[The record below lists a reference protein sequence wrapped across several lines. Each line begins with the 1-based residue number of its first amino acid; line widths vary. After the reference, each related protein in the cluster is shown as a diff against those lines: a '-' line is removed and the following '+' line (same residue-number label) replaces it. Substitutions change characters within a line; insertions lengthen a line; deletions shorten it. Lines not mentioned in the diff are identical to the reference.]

1 MSAPVP
7 LPKNPFNP
15 TPNVNANISSI
26 SPLDNIMG
34 PARVLLDQIRTAEAQ
49 GQIVGLSRYLQDAII
64 VVRNIQYPMLIEVF
78 IPQFLFYF
86 QFVISQDEKTKQIYI
101 EDINVVYP
109 VAQPPYQ
116 SLEGKS
122 SENNEDFDEDE

>member
-7 LPKNPFNP
+7 LPKNLFNSIPSAQPVAP
-15 TPNVNANISSI
+15 TTST
-26 SPLDNIMG
+26 LDNIMG
-34 PARVLLDQIRTAEAQ
+34 PARILLDQIRTAEAQ
-49 GQIVGLSRYLQDAII
+49 GQIVGLSRYLNDAII

-86 QFVISQDEKTKQIYI
+86 QFMIAQDEKTKQIYI

-116 SLEGKS
+116 SLEGKQQ
-122 SENNEDFDEDE
+122 NEDIDEEEEE

>member
-7 LPKNPFNP
+7 LPKNFFN
-15 TPNVNANISSI
+15 SI
-26 SPLDNIMG
+26 SNAQTNVSPPSALDNIMG
-34 PARVLLDQIRTAEAQ
+34 PARILLDQIRTAESQ
-49 GQIVGLSRYLQDAII
+49 GQIVGLSRYLNDAII

-116 SLEGKS
+116 SLEGKN
-122 SENNEDFDEDE
+122 SEDEEDFDEEE

>member
-7 LPKNPFNP
+7 LPKNLFNP
-15 TPNVNANISSI
+15 TPNTQPTVPATST
-26 SPLDNIMG
+26 LDNVMG
-34 PARVLLDQIRTAEAQ
+34 PVRVLLDQIHTAESQ
-49 GQIVGLSRYLQDAII
+49 GQIVGISRYLNDAII
-64 VVRNIQYPMLIEVF
+64 VARNIQYPMLIEVF

-86 QFVISQDEKTKQIYI
+86 QFMIAQDEKTKQIYI

-109 VAQPPYQ
+109 IAQPPYQ

-122 SENNEDFDEDE
+122 GNNENIDEGEE